1 MKRLLVIGGAV
12 MVLAAC
18 DNSSTAPTLSRHNG
32 LAASVKKL
40 DSTPS
45 ETSTSNTGGITLI
58 EECGYWYK
66 DGGPDSTYVPCSW

>member
-18 DNSSTAPTLSRHNG
+18 DNSSTAPTLSRHG

-40 DSTPS
+40 DSVAT
-45 ETSTSNTGGITLI
+45 ETSTSTTGGITLI

-66 DGGPDSTYVPCSW
+66 DGGPDSTYVPCAW

>member
-18 DNSSTAPTLSRHNG
+18 DNASTAPTLSRHNG
-32 LAASVKKL
+32 PAASNKKFEPVAPEA
-40 DSTPS
+40 STGS
-45 ETSTSNTGGITLI
+45 TGGITLI

-66 DGGPDSTYVPCSW
+66 DGPDSTYIPCNW

>member
-18 DNSSTAPTLSRHNG
+18 DNSSTAPTLSRHDG
-32 LAASVKKL
+32 SAAAVKKVEPPTDPL
-40 DSTPS
+40 K
-45 ETSTSNTGGITLI
+45 LI

-66 DGGPDSTYVPCSW
+66 DGGPDSTYIPCSW